1 MNTIYSH
8 LFPFIDPPPIL
19 CFQTEIC
26 DARTKLESEAF
37 SAWLHGTLHFEL
49 GLFQKASEN
58 LKRAEIIYQNLADA
72 LPEEERT
79 LYQAKV
85 TELLP
90 SLRYCAYRIGEG
102 KTEGKE
108 KMGDLM
114 ELRAQGLDIDNLNT
128 LVAQTK
134 TESTDTL
141 QTMDWRGRK
150 VTVRPEKVR
159 LFLLSIQE
167 VDRSVEKAATVQAKI
182 ELLETVIM
190 DCRDAIQA
198 VKDEISQ
205 DPKLRATA
213 NDPNAGLV
221 TVPGILYLLAHL
233 KYIRLIRTIER
244 NLLLVQQTKASL
256 DGVQGENAA
265 NNKQQ
270 LEMNKKVRPQDL
282 TRLYEII
289 LQNVGELQGVQGME
303 QDVEYQAEVE
313 GLNLSFKAFRCYYI
327 AVTLVALKRWKEAVA
342 LYHRSTNYAEQVT
355 RDKAMQPLPFQLQ
368 AEMKGLLERIAGSVY
383 TAQAY
388 SVLEQDEPQSPEE
401 GIFGAKAQKNTKPL
415 YERLSVYREDPQLNS
430 KNPNVFKL
438 TPDMQPIPC
447 KPLFFDLALNHIEF
461 PSLEHKMDQGAKG
474 KGGQE
479 EGKGISG
486 LVKGFLGWGGK
497 K

>member
-1 MNTIYSH
+1 M
-8 LFPFIDPPPIL
+8 
-19 CFQTEIC
+19 C
-26 DARTKLESEAF
+26 DARTKLEAEAY

-49 GLFQKASEN
+49 GLFQKASDN
-58 LKRAEIIYQNLADA
+58 LKKAEIIYQNLSDA
-72 LPEEERT
+72 LPEEEQT

-85 TELLP
+85 AELLP
-90 SLRYCAYRIGEG
+90 SLRYCAYRIGESG
-102 KTEGKE
+102 NGGGAKDGS
-108 KMGDLM
+108 MDDFM
-114 ELRAQGLDIDNLNT
+114 QFRAQGLDIENLNT

-134 TESTDTL
+134 TESSDTL

-159 LFLLSIQE
+159 LFLLSMQE
-167 VDRSVEKAATVQAKI
+167 VDKSVEKTKTVQAKI
-182 ELLETVIM
+182 ELLETIIM
-190 DCRDAIQA
+190 DCRDSIQA

-221 TVPGILYLLAHL
+221 AVPGILYLLAYL

-244 NLLLVQQTKASL
+244 NLLLVQLAKQSL
-256 DGVQGENAA
+256 DGTQQQQQQQQPQPAEG
-265 NNKQQ
+265 KQQ

-289 LQNVGELQGVQGME
+289 LQNVTELQTVQGME
-303 QDVEYQAEVE
+303 QDAEYQTEVE

-342 LYHRSTNYAEQVT
+342 LYQRSTNYAQSVT
-355 RDKAMQPLPFQLQ
+355 KNKAMKALPFDLQ
-368 AEMKGLLERIAGSVY
+368 SAMKELLEKIEGSVF

-388 SVLEQDEPQSPEE
+388 SVLEQDEGAAAQEE
-401 GIFGAKAQKNTKPL
+401 GFVGAKAQKNTKPL
-415 YERLSVYREDPQLNS
+415 YERLAVYKEDPQLNS

-438 TPDMQPIPC
+438 TPDMEPIPC
-447 KPLFFDLALNHIEF
+447 KPLFFDLALNYIEF
-461 PSLEHKMDQGAKG
+461 PALDHKMDQSAKGG
-474 KGGQE
+474 KGGAQD

>member
-1 MNTIYSH
+1 M
-8 LFPFIDPPPIL
+8 
-19 CFQTEIC
+19 
-26 DARTKLESEAF
+26 
-37 SAWLHGTLHFEL
+37 
-49 GLFQKASEN
+49 
-58 LKRAEIIYQNLADA
+58 ADA

-85 TELLP
+85 AELLP

-102 KTEGKE
+102 KDGAKN
-108 KMGDLM
+108 MDDLM
-114 ELRAQGLDIDNLNT
+114 EFRAQGMDIDNLNT

-134 TESTDTL
+134 TESTDAL

-167 VDRSVEKAATVQAKI
+167 VDKAVEKAKTTQDKI
-182 ELLETVIM
+182 EIIETVIM
-190 DCRDAIQA
+190 GCRDSIQA

-233 KYIRLIRTIER
+233 KYTRLIFTIER
-244 NLLLVQQTKASL
+244 NLLLVKQTKQSL
-256 DGVQGENAA
+256 DAPQQAENV
-265 NNKQQ
+265 KQQQQQ
-270 LEMNKKVRPQDL
+270 LEMNKKVRPQDM

-289 LQNVGELQGVQGME
+289 LQNVGELQTVQGME
-303 QDVEYQAEVE
+303 QDAEYQAEME

-327 AVTLVALKRWKEAVA
+327 AVTLVGLKRWKEAVA
-342 LYHRSTNYAEQVT
+342 LYQRSTVYAEQVT
-355 RDKAMQPLPFQLQ
+355 KDKAMKQLPFNLP
-368 AEMKGLLERIAGSVY
+368 AELKELLEKIAGSVY

-388 SVLEQDEPQSPEE
+388 SVLEVEEPQSVEE

-415 YERLSVYREDPQLNS
+415 YERLSAYREDPQLNS

-438 TPDMQPIPC
+438 TPDMEPIPC
-447 KPLFFDLALNHIEF
+447 KPLFFDLALNYIEF
-461 PSLEHKMDQGAKG
+461 PSLEHKMDQSA
-474 KGGQE
+474 KGGQD

>member
-1 MNTIYSH
+1 MKK
-8 LFPFIDPPPIL
+8 
-19 CFQTEIC
+19 
-26 DARTKLESEAF
+26 A
-37 SAWLHGTLHFEL
+37 EL
-49 GLFQKASEN
+49 
-58 LKRAEIIYQNLADA
+58 IYQNLSDA

-79 LYQAKV
+79 LYSAKV
-85 TELLP
+85 AELLP
-90 SLRYCAYRIGEG
+90 SLRYCAYRIS
-102 KTEGKE
+102 EGKE
-108 KMGDLM
+108 EGKESLV
-114 ELRAQGLDIDNLNT
+114 ELRAQGMDLDSLNT

-159 LFLLSIQE
+159 VFLLSIQE
-167 VDRSVEKAATVQAKI
+167 VDKSVEKAKTVQGKI

-221 TVPGILYLLAHL
+221 AVPGILYLLAYL

-244 NLLLVQQTKASL
+244 NLLLVQQTKQNL
-256 DGVQGENAA
+256 ENVTS
-265 NNKQQ
+265 NNNNEKENKQQQ
-270 LEMNKKVRPQDL
+270 LEMNNKKVRPQDL

-289 LQNVGELQGVQGME
+289 LQNVSELQGVQGME
-303 QDVEYQAEVE
+303 QDEEYQREVD

-327 AVTLVALKRWKEAVA
+327 AVTLVGLKRWKEAVA
-342 LYHRSTNYAEQVT
+342 VYQRSTGYAEEVVKRKGGQG
-355 RDKAMQPLPFQLQ
+355 LPFDLQ
-368 AEMKGLLERIAGSVY
+368 KEMKALLERIAGSVY

-388 SVLEQDEPQSPEE
+388 SVLEEGGGEE
-401 GIFGAKAQKNTKPL
+401 DVGGGLFGQQKQRNVKPL
-415 YERLSVYREDPQLNS
+415 YERLNVYKEDPQLNS

-438 TPDMQPIPC
+438 MPEMEPIPC
-447 KPLFFDLALNHIEF
+447 KPLFFDLALNYVEF
-461 PSLEHKMDQGAKG
+461 PSLEHKMDASAKKEAAG
-474 KGGQE
+474 

-486 LVKGFLGWGGK
+486 LVKGFLGWGAGK

>member
-1 MNTIYSH
+1 M
-8 LFPFIDPPPIL
+8 
-19 CFQTEIC
+19 
-26 DARTKLESEAF
+26 
-37 SAWLHGTLHFEL
+37 
-49 GLFQKASEN
+49 
-58 LKRAEIIYQNLADA
+58 
-72 LPEEERT
+72 
-79 LYQAKV
+79 YQAKV
-85 TELLP
+85 AELLP

-102 KTEGKE
+102 GNGGKDGS
-108 KMGDLM
+108 MDDFM
-114 ELRAQGLDIDNLNT
+114 EFRAQGLDIENLNT

-134 TESTDTL
+134 TESSDTL

-159 LFLLSIQE
+159 LFLLSMQE
-167 VDRSVEKAATVQAKI
+167 VDKSVEKTKTVQAKI
-182 ELLETVIM
+182 ELLETIIM
-190 DCRDAIQA
+190 DCRDSIQA

-213 NDPNAGLV
+213 NDAGLV
-221 TVPGILYLLAHL
+221 AVPGILYLLAYL

-244 NLLLVQQTKASL
+244 NLLLVQLAKQSL
-256 DGVQGENAA
+256 DGSQQQQQQAEG
-265 NNKQQ
+265 KQQ

-289 LQNVGELQGVQGME
+289 LQNVTELQTVQGME
-303 QDVEYQAEVE
+303 QDAEYQTEME

-342 LYHRSTNYAEQVT
+342 LYQRSTNYAQSVT
-355 RDKAMQPLPFQLQ
+355 KNKAMKALPFDLQ
-368 AEMKGLLERIAGSVY
+368 SAMKELLEKIEGSVF

-388 SVLEQDEPQSPEE
+388 SVLEQDEGAAQEE

-415 YERLSVYREDPQLNS
+415 FERLAVYKEDPQLNS

-438 TPDMQPIPC
+438 TPDMEPIPC
-447 KPLFFDLALNHIEF
+447 KPLFFDLALNYIEF
-461 PSLEHKMDQGAKG
+461 PALDHKMDQSAKGG
-474 KGGQE
+474 KGGAQD

>member
-1 MNTIYSH
+1 MKK
-8 LFPFIDPPPIL
+8 
-19 CFQTEIC
+19 
-26 DARTKLESEAF
+26 A
-37 SAWLHGTLHFEL
+37 EL
-49 GLFQKASEN
+49 
-58 LKRAEIIYQNLADA
+58 IYQNLSDA

-79 LYQAKV
+79 LYSAKV
-85 TELLP
+85 AELLP
-90 SLRYCAYRIGEG
+90 SLRYCAYRI
-102 KTEGKE
+102 TEGKE
-108 KMGDLM
+108 EGKESLDDLL
-114 ELRAQGLDIDNLNT
+114 ELRAQGMDIDSLNT

-159 LFLLSIQE
+159 VFLLSIQE
-167 VDRSVEKAATVQAKI
+167 VDKSVEKAKTVQAKI

-221 TVPGILYLLAHL
+221 AVPGILYLLAYL

-244 NLLLVQQTKASL
+244 NLLLVQQTKQNL
-256 DGVQGENAA
+256 ENLTS
-265 NNKQQ
+265 NNSNNEKEKENKQQQ
-270 LEMNKKVRPQDL
+270 LEMNNKKVRPQDL

-303 QDVEYQAEVE
+303 QDEEYQREVE

-327 AVTLVALKRWKEAVA
+327 AVTLVGLKRWKEAVA
-342 LYHRSTNYAEQVT
+342 VYQRSTGYAEQVAGM
-355 RDKAMQPLPFQLQ
+355 KGALPFGLQ
-368 AEMKGLLERIAGSVY
+368 KEMRALLERIAGSVY

-388 SVLEQDEPQSPEE
+388 SVLEEGAGEE
-401 GIFGAKAQKNTKPL
+401 EVGGGVFGQQKQRNVKPL
-415 YERLSVYREDPQLNS
+415 YERLNVYKEDPQLNS

-438 TPDMQPIPC
+438 MPEMEPIPC
-447 KPLFFDLALNHIEF
+447 KPLFFDLALNYVEF
-461 PSLEHKMDQGAKG
+461 PSLEGKMDVSAKKEAAG
-474 KGGQE
+474 

-486 LVKGFLGWGGK
+486 LVKGFLGWGAGK